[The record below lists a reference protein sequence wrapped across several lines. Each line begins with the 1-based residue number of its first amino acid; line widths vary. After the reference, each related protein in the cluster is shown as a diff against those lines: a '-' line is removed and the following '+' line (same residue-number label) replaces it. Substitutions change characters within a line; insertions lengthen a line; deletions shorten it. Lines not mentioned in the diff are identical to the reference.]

1 MIQTPVVRW
10 PFLSASFSSL
20 SVLSVVAAACLLAAP
35 ADASLVVA
43 LDTSEL
49 SKRADHIAVADVL
62 SVESAWD
69 EGHHKIHTTIELS
82 VVESWKGGALP
93 ASHLTIVQP
102 GGTVG
107 DIAMVV
113 FGLSQFAPGERTLVF
128 LRGKTSA
135 TGVVGMAQGKR
146 AMRRDLATG
155 KWMIDRADHAGLSR
169 VPARISSSGTPAP
182 LAVDDSDGPSSL
194 DDMRVR
200 VREILKVK
208 Q

>member
-1 MIQTPVVRW
+1 MIQRRSARSR
-10 PFLSASFSSL
+10 FLSGWLRL
-20 SVLSVVAAACLLAAP
+20 SVIASVWLLAAR
-35 ADASLVVA
+35 ADASLVMA
-43 LDTSEL
+43 LDTNEL
-49 SKRADHIAVADVL
+49 TKRADHIAVADVV

-69 EGHHKIHTTIELS
+69 EGHHKIHTTVELS

-113 FGLSQFAPGERTLVF
+113 FGLSQFVPGERTLVF
-128 LRGKTSA
+128 LRGKASA
-135 TGVVGMAQGKR
+135 AGVVGMAQGKR
-146 AMRRDLATG
+146 AVRRDVASG
-155 KWMIDRADHAGLSR
+155 KWMVDRADHAGLSR
-169 VPARISSSGTPAP
+169 VPARTSTAGTPAP
-182 LAVDDSDGPSSL
+182 LLNEEAEGPASL

-200 VREILKVK
+200 IREILKAK